1 VTSSCLH
8 LSTHLPVPPP
18 PYTRTHTLTRAPPLQ
33 LFGHPSRGGLRITLY
48 NGIPD
53 EAVEHLVAF
62 MQAFQVEKQEGQQL

>member
-1 VTSSCLH
+1 M
-8 LSTHLPVPPP
+8 
-18 PYTRTHTLTRAPPLQ
+18 Q

-62 MQAFQVEKQEGQQL
+62 MQAFQVEKQDGQQL